1 MEEQK
6 TENKEE
12 LQQETTEEK
21 NSDQGNSST
30 RSSLLWIFAGGYL
43 VYTGYRLCANV
54 ISGAEDSSTGFLVA
68 GGIFVVIG
76 AVLLIMAVR
85 NLAKAGAQKHEMEEA
100 AAKKQQRK
108 PPKIRR
114 LRQLE
119 KNACLLHSGHI
130 WQRILMMHR
139 RKKQNK
145 IRMRDSSCQDMTH
158 ISIKNGTS
166 GGENDFFQGC
176 SVFN

>member
-76 AVLLIMAVR
+76 AVR

-100 AAKKQQRK
+100 AAKKAAKETAKDPENAAAGKKRMSIAQRAH
-108 PPKIRR
+108 
-114 LRQLE
+114 L
-119 KNACLLHSGHI
+119 A
-130 WQRILMMHR
+130 
-139 RKKQNK
+139 
-145 IRMRDSSCQDMTH
+145 
-158 ISIKNGTS
+158 
-166 GGENDFFQGC
+166 ENLDDAPEEEAK
-176 SVFN
+176 

>member
-21 NSDQGNSST
+21 NSSQGNSST

-54 ISGAEDSSTGFLVA
+54 ISGAEDSSAGFLVA

-85 NLAKAGAQKHEMEEA
+85 NLAKAGAQKHDMEEA
-100 AAKKQQRK
+100 AEEAAKDQ
-108 PPKIRR
+108 
-114 LRQLE
+114 E
-119 KNACLLHSGHI
+119 NAAAG
-130 WQRILMMHR
+130 
-139 RKKQNK
+139 KK
-145 IRMRDSSCQDMTH
+145 RM
-158 ISIKNGTS
+158 SIAERAHLA
-166 GGENDFFQGC
+166 ENLDDAPEEEAK
-176 SVFN
+176 